1 MFLKLI
7 EFAMKLK
14 KLILPILILG
24 LAVIGIFYYFQTTET
39 VDEKDIITKVKRG
52 VFEIKVTATGE
63 LQAKNS
69 EKIRGPSSMRAA
81 GIWNTSITD
90 LTPEGTIVK
99 EGDYVATLDRTELD
113 GKMKDAM
120 SEIEQIQ
127 TQLEQ
132 AKIDTAIEMRG
143 IRDDLVNLTF
153 SKKEKELYVDQSR
166 YEPQMVIQQA
176 EIDLQKTQRDF
187 LQLENKYELKKEQ
200 AAAKIS
206 EIDSQLKQQENKL
219 SVIQKLNQDFIIKAP
234 KDGMVIYSRSW
245 NGEKKGPGSQ
255 VSGWNPTVAELPDLS
270 DMISK
275 TFVNEVD
282 ISRIKK
288 GQDVTIEIDAFP
300 DMDYT
305 GTVTQVA
312 NIGETLKGF
321 DSKVFEVTV
330 QVNEIDSIMRP
341 AMTTGNEII
350 TDILEDRIYIPL
362 EAFHVD
368 SISFVYSKVN
378 GELSKKEIVTGV
390 SNDDDILVKHG
401 LKEGDPIY
409 LTIPENNANL
419 PIVLLDES
427 IKKEMKTQLE
437 KEKRERAERMKQKA
451 LKVKDE
457 SNINSG
463 EGGGDRVII
472 FN

>member
-1 MFLKLI
+1 MN
-7 EFAMKLK
+7 LK
-14 KLILPILILG
+14 KLILPFLILG
-24 LAVIGIFYYFQTTET
+24 IAAIGIYYFFQTTET
-39 VDEKDIITKVKRG
+39 IDEKDIITKVKKG
-52 VFEIKVTATGE
+52 AFEIKVTATGE

-143 IRDDLVNLTF
+143 IRDDLINLQF
-153 SKKEKELYVDQSR
+153 SKKEKELYVEQSR

-176 EIDLQKTQRDF
+176 EIDLQKTQRDY
-187 LQLENKYELKKEQ
+187 LQLESKYELKKEQ
-200 AAAKIS
+200 ALAKIS
-206 EIDSQLKQQENKL
+206 EINSQLKQQENKL
-219 SVIQKLNQDFIIKAP
+219 GVIQKLNQDFIIKAP

-255 VSGWNPTVAELPDLS
+255 ISSWNPTVAELPDLS

-282 ISRIKK
+282 ISRVKK
-288 GQDVTIEIDAFP
+288 GQDVAIQIDAFP
-300 DMDYT
+300 DKDYT
-305 GTVTQVA
+305 GTVIQVA

-321 DSKVFEVTV
+321 DSKVFEVVV

-350 TDILEDRIYIPL
+350 TDILEERVYIPL
-362 EAFHVD
+362 EAYHVD

-378 GELSKKEIVTGV
+378 GKLSKKEIVVGA
-390 SNDDDILVKHG
+390 SNDDDIIVKHG
-401 LKEGDPIY
+401 LTEGDPIY
-409 LTIPENNANL
+409 LTIPENNKEL
-419 PIVLLDES
+419 PIVLLDED
-427 IKKEMKTQLE
+427 IKKEIKAQLE
-437 KEKRERAERMKQKA
+437 KEKKEREERMRQKA

-457 SNINSG
+457 GNINTDR
-463 EGGGDRVII
+463 GGGGEVII